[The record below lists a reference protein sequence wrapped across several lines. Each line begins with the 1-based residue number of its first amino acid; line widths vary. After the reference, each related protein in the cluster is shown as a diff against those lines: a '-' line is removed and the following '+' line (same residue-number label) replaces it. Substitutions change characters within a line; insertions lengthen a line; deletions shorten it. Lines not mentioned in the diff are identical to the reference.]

1 MGAVLSAFFITGV
14 LFVVA
19 AFTSPRQARLPQF
32 GLPTRHL
39 QIDLAV
45 WPDAVDDVASA
56 IRAGMSLP
64 LAVCHLADNGPE
76 ELRPIFKNVESTYLS
91 SGNFILALTH
101 VRNIR
106 QPVAIKFVS
115 ALSVAYQVGGSELGT
130 VLRALADAVR
140 DEVKIRGEIEARQSW
155 TVNGARLAV
164 AAPWVT
170 VLLLSSRNSAAQVYM
185 SSTGIKLLMV
195 CALLSAIAYF
205 SMLRIGKL
213 PEQNV
218 VQL

>member
-1 MGAVLSAFFITGV
+1 MGTVLSATIIAGALLIFNAVRAPHAMQIPIFP
-14 LFVVA
+14 
-19 AFTSPRQARLPQF
+19 SRQK
-32 GLPTRHL
+32 HVK
-39 QIDLAV
+39 IDLAL

-64 LAVCHLADNGPE
+64 HAVCHLAEHGPDQ
-76 ELRPIFKNVESTYLS
+76 LKPTFTQVQNTYLS
-91 SGNFILALTH
+91 TGNFLQALSH
-101 VRNIR
+101 VRDLR

-140 DEVKIRGEIEARQSW
+140 DEVKMRGEIEARQSW

-170 VLLLSSRNSAAQVYM
+170 VLLLSTRNSAAQVYA
-185 SSTGIKLLMV
+185 SVAGFK
-195 CALLSAIAYF
+195 LLSACAILSAVAYV
-205 SMLRIGKL
+205 SMLRIGRL

-218 VQL
+218 VT

>member
-1 MGAVLSAFFITGV
+1 MGTVLSAMFIAGA
-14 LFVVA
+14 LLVA
-19 AFTSPRQARLPQF
+19 TAWKSPRHFQMPQF
-32 GLPTRHL
+32 GLPSQPA

-64 LAVCHLADNGPE
+64 QAVCHLAENGPE
-76 ELRPIFKNVESTYLS
+76 QLQPIFKQVESTYLS

-101 VRNIR
+101 VRNLR
-106 QPVAIKFVS
+106 QPIALKFVS

-155 TVNGARLAV
+155 TVNGARLAI

-170 VLLLSSRNSAAQVYM
+170 VLLLSSRNSAAQVYL
-185 SSTGIKLLMV
+185 SSAGLKLLTV
-195 CALLSAIAYF
+195 CAVLSGFAYF
-205 SMLRIGKL
+205 IMLRIGKL

-218 VQL
+218 VAP